1 MMFSVM
7 DWKLHL
13 PHAVVRGRARTLA
26 PQRVFSLFAREQRT
40 DNAPVT
46 HNTATWI
53 TPWAPSCHP
62 PVIRACHP

>member
-13 PHAVVRGRARTLA
+13 PHAVALGRVRTVA
-26 PQRVFSLFAREQRT
+26 PQRVFSPFARQQRT

-46 HNTATWI
+46 QNTATWI
-53 TPWAPSCHP
+53 TP
-62 PVIRACHP
+62 

>member
-13 PHAVVRGRARTLA
+13 PHAVVRGRVRTVA
-26 PQRVFSLFAREQRT
+26 PQRVFSPFARQQRT

-53 TPWAPSCHP
+53 TP
-62 PVIRACHP
+62 